1 MKKKQSLINLL
12 SCILVIMVIGIII
25 NSNKFTSKYMTSNK
39 YFNLLNNSVDTD
51 DIVDLINNLKKSNS
65 EKVTEVQ
72 ALSDRIEALSSNTI
86 GSADALNKIYPV
98 GSIYISTTLTDKTQ
112 VHNALGGTWEVFG
125 AGKVLRGTTDPNEVG
140 TSNSATGSVTLATG
154 NLPSH
159 SHTMAHTH
167 TFTPA
172 GTNSY
177 TTKNVT
183 TGNQSVDHVQT
194 LAARTATSS
203 TNGAHA
209 HSDNVDNYL
218 MHHTTNAPELASGG
232 LCGTPNQHLW
242 AGMPLKLRGVYY
254 SSYAGEHT
262 HAVSLA
268 AVTTG
273 ANSANHTHTITNANL
288 KTGIGTI
295 TFTGTK
301 KASGASS
308 QANTTATGKGS
319 DIQAFSV
326 IDSYITVYMY
336 RRTA

>member
-25 NSNKFTSKYMTSNK
+25 NSNKFTNKYMTSNK

-65 EKVTEVQ
+65 EKITEVQ
-72 ALSDRIEALSSNTI
+72 ALSDRVEALSSNTI

-98 GSIYISTTLTDKTQ
+98 GSIYISTTLTNITQ
-112 VHNALGGTWEVFG
+112 VHNALGGTWEVYG
-125 AGKVLRGTTDPNEVG
+125 AGKVLKGTTDSNEVG
-140 TSNSATGSVTLATG
+140 TSNSATGSVTLATS

-177 TTKNVT
+177 TTKDVT
-183 TGNQSVDHVQT
+183 TNNQSVDHVHT
-194 LAARTATSS
+194 LAARTATST

-209 HSDNVDNYL
+209 HSVNADNYV
-218 MHHTTNAPELASGG
+218 MYHTTNSPELASGG
-232 LCGTPNQHLW
+232 LCTGGLW
-242 AGMPLKLRGVYY
+242 AGMALKLRGDYT
-254 SSYAGEHT
+254 SSSAGDHT

-273 ANSANHTHTITNANL
+273 ANSSNHTHTITNANL

-301 KASGASS
+301 KATGASS
-308 QANTTATGKGS
+308 QDNTSSTGKGS

>member
-51 DIVDLINNLKKSNS
+51 DIVELIENLKTSNNTKK
-65 EKVTEVQ
+65 EEVK
-72 ALSDRIEALSSNTI
+72 ALSNRVKALSSNTI
-86 GSADALNKIYPV
+86 GSADALNKIYPI
-98 GSIYISTTLTDKTQ
+98 GSIYISTTLTNITQ
-112 VHNALGGTWEVFG
+112 VHNALGGTWEVYG
-125 AGKVLRGTTDPNEVG
+125 AGKVLKGTTNSNDVG

-183 TGNQSVDHVQT
+183 TGNQSADHTHT
-194 LAARTATSS
+194 LAERTATSS

-218 MHHTTNAPELASGG
+218 MHHTTNAPEVSSGG
-232 LCGTPNQHLW
+232 LCPGGLW
-242 AGMPLKLRGVYY
+242 GGMALKLRGVYY

-273 ANSANHTHTITNANL
+273 NNSANHTHTITNANL

-301 KASGASS
+301 KASGDSS
-308 QANTTATGKGS
+308 QANTSSTGKGS

>member
-72 ALSDRIEALSSNTI
+72 ALSDRVEALSSNTI

-98 GSIYISTTLTDKTQ
+98 GSIYISTTLTNITQ
-112 VHNALGGTWEVFG
+112 VHNALGGTWEVYG
-125 AGKVLRGTTDPNEVG
+125 AGKVLRGTTDSNKVG
-140 TSNSATGSVTLATG
+140 TSNSSTGSVTLATG

-183 TGNQSVDHVQT
+183 TGNQSADHTHT

-218 MHHTTNAPELASGG
+218 MHHTTNAPEVSSGG
-232 LCGTPNQHLW
+232 LCPGGLW
-242 AGMPLKLRGVYY
+242 GGMALKLRGVYY

-301 KASGASS
+301 KATDASS
-308 QANTTATGKGS
+308 QANTSATGKGS

-326 IDSYITVYMY
+326 VDPYITVYMY

>member
-39 YFNLLNNSVDTD
+39 YFNLLNSSVDTD

-72 ALSDRIEALSSNTI
+72 ALSDRVEALSSNTI

-98 GSIYISTTLTDKTQ
+98 GSIYISTTLTNITQ
-112 VHNALGGTWEVFG
+112 VHNALGGTWEVYG
-125 AGKVLRGTTDPNEVG
+125 AGKVLKGTTDSNEVG

-177 TTKNVT
+177 TTKDVT
-183 TGNQSVDHVQT
+183 TGNQSADHTHT
-194 LAARTATSS
+194 LAARTATST

-218 MHHTTNAPELASGG
+218 MHHTTNAPEVSSGG
-232 LCGTPNQHLW
+232 LCPGGLW
-242 AGMPLKLRGVYY
+242 GGMALKLRGVYY

-308 QANTTATGKGS
+308 ETNTSSTGKGS

>member
-1 MKKKQSLINLL
+1 MKEKQSLINLL

-65 EKVTEVQ
+65 EKVTEVK
-72 ALSDRIEALSSNTI
+72 ALSDRVEALSSNTI

-98 GSIYISTTLTDKTQ
+98 GSIYISTTLTNITQ
-112 VHNALGGTWEVFG
+112 VHNALGGTWEVYG
-125 AGKVLRGTTDPNEVG
+125 AGKVLKGTTNSNEVG

-159 SHTMAHTH
+159 NHTMAHTH

-183 TGNQSVDHVQT
+183 TGNQSVDHVHT

-209 HSDNVDNYL
+209 HSDNIDNYL
-218 MHHTTNAPELASGG
+218 MHHTTNAPEVSSGG
-232 LCGTPNQHLW
+232 LCPGGLW
-242 AGMPLKLRGVYY
+242 GGMALKLRGVYY

-273 ANSANHTHTITNANL
+273 TNSANHTHTIKNANL

-301 KASGASS
+301 KATGASS
-308 QANTTATGKGS
+308 QSNTSATGKGS

-326 IDSYITVYMY
+326 IDPYITVYMY